1 MLPQFFLHDVHY
13 GGNAT
18 CMMHLATL
26 HTACTV
32 HDILVQFTTVY
43 GICGSSTCFLHE
55 AYYRGNAICMLLVMT
70 KPVTCMMHVVTTH
83 VAYTVYTLFFF
94 FRLHGT
100 CCSGAFNFTC
110 MGHSSAQLFLQFKVC
125 RLINGLNVI
134 ELATK

>member
-55 AYYRGNAICMLLVMT
+55 AYYRGNATCMLLVMT
-70 KPVTCMMHVVTTH
+70 KPVICMMHVVTTH

-94 FRLHGT
+94 F
-100 CCSGAFNFTC
+100 TC
-110 MGHSSAQLFLQFKVC
+110 MVHVVAVHLILLAWGTQVHSSSYSLRCVA
-125 RLINGLNVI
+125 
-134 ELATK
+134 

>member
-26 HTACTV
+26 HTVCTV

-55 AYYRGNAICMLLVMT
+55 AYYRGNATCMLLVMT

-94 FRLHGT
+94 F
-100 CCSGAFNFTC
+100 TC
-110 MGHSSAQLFLQFKVC
+110 MVHVVAVHLILLAWGTQVHSSSYSLRCVA
-125 RLINGLNVI
+125 
-134 ELATK
+134 